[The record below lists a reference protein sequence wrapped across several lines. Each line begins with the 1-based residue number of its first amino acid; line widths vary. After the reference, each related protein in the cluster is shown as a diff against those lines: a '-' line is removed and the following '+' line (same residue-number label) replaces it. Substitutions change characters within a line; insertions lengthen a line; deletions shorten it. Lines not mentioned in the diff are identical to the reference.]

1 MLSCLYRFGLFF
13 IALSTAATAQ
23 DQMGPPL
30 SLNDVVKRVLDVNPE
45 LHGQRFALA
54 GADARREQAALR
66 PPVELGVDAEN
77 VFGTDRLSALDDAEL
92 TLQLST
98 VLELGGKRDLRVD
111 AAQRERDLMLT
122 GFNARRL
129 DLIAEATRRF
139 IWLVAAERTRA
150 LLQQSQALAAA
161 TREAV
166 RQRVVAGRATA
177 LEQQNAEIVLTRVGI
192 EVRGAETEIAQSWHA
207 LSAMWGGAGPMS
219 PTSAELFVLP
229 ELAPVTALEALMQDN
244 PSLGRFATERRVE
257 EAKVRLAEAQSHPD
271 VTVAA
276 GIRRLQADRSNAL
289 VLSASVPLGAGSRAV
304 AYAAEA
310 RSRLAE
316 VDSREQALRS
326 ELKAVLVG
334 AHLEASRRTSELSTL
349 RDAAVPGAEAA
360 VTLAQDGFSAGRYS
374 LLELLSAQQQ
384 LIDLQR
390 QSIAAAVGYHMAV
403 IEIERL
409 TAQSA
414 TQTPAP

>member
-1 MLSCLYRFGLFF
+1 
-13 IALSTAATAQ
+13 
-23 DQMGPPL
+23 
-30 SLNDVVKRVLDVNPE
+30 
-45 LHGQRFALA
+45 
-54 GADARREQAALR
+54 
-66 PPVELGVDAEN
+66 
-77 VFGTDRLSALDDAEL
+77 
-92 TLQLST
+92 
-98 VLELGGKRDLRVD
+98 
-111 AAQRERDLMLT
+111 
-122 GFNARRL
+122 
-129 DLIAEATRRF
+129 
-139 IWLVAAERTRA
+139 
-150 LLQQSQALAAA
+150 
-161 TREAV
+161 
-166 RQRVVAGRATA
+166 
-177 LEQQNAEIVLTRVGI
+177 
-192 EVRGAETEIAQSWHA
+192 
-207 LSAMWGGAGPMS
+207 MS

-276 GIRRLQADRSNAL
+276 GIRRLQAERSNAL